1 MNTATKKDNSFIKGF
16 LGTFTGV
23 ICGVI
28 IGIGT
33 QYVTAWT
40 SPTGTAPGGNV
51 SAPLTTGG
59 ATQTKSGSLLV
70 NGEIHAGIFRDRWNT
85 GYYLQ
90 PSNWSNLNYLRTN
103 GYVETHDVYLRSIN
117 MWASQL
123 KSYVD
128 TKFSSTFQGV
138 VSYYPYLGNYGVH
151 KMCFIG
157 RVQNGWNTSI
167 GNRSTGVVQAGG
179 GVWYGTGACDPGLCS
194 VYCID

>member
-59 ATQTKSGSLLV
+59 ATQTKSGAIISGNYFKAPWLCLGSDCRSAWPTGGDNLGNRVAGGTITNVSSPV
-70 NGEIHAGIFRDRWNT
+70 NAQDAAT
-85 GYYLQ
+85 K
-90 PSNWSNLNYLRTN
+90 
-103 GYVETHDVYLRSIN
+103 
-117 MWASQL
+117 A
-123 KSYVD
+123 YVD
-128 TKFSSTFQGV
+128 GKVGNGGLVWKSGYGCSACPYGAVFSSTF
-138 VSYYPYLGNYGVH
+138 L
-151 KMCFIG
+151 
-157 RVQNGWNTSI
+157 
-167 GNRSTGVVQAGG
+167 
-179 GVWYGTGACDPGLCS
+179 GTGGRCKMKTDTGAIISPDGAQLGHGCLVVNGGS
-194 VYCID
+194 SYFGFWSY